1 MNDQNGI
8 NVGKISVWAKK
19 NRHVL
24 IAALLLLVGI
34 CLLLPSFSK
43 EKETAVKTAEYD
55 LESETAA
62 YLERLTENLT
72 SLLQQAKGVG
82 RVNVLISL
90 DSGVEYEYLKEQKE
104 NTDASA
110 DDKSRDYSESYL
122 FVEDAAGNKKLLAV
136 RRILPEVRGAV
147 VVCEGADD
155 PIVKQQVIE
164 LLRAYLDLSAANISV
179 LPLQ

>member
-1 MNDQNGI
+1 MNRQNEMG
-8 NVGKISVWAKK
+8 GKLLDWVKK
-19 NRHVL
+19 NKRVL
-24 IAALLLLVGI
+24 IAALLLLGGI

-43 EKETAVKTAEYD
+43 EKEPAVKIQEHD

-62 YLERLTENLT
+62 YLEQLTEDLT

-82 RVNVLISL
+82 RVSVLISL

-110 DDKSRDYSESYL
+110 DDQSRDYSESYL

-136 RRILPEVRGAV
+136 RRVLPKVKGAV

-155 PIVKQQVIE
+155 PAVKQQVIE
-164 LLRAYLDLSAANISV
+164 ILRAYLDLSAANISV